1 MISHWCGCYH
11 VGFSNTTLEARTR
24 DYLPLLNSEAHT
36 TILSTTSKTVLKQ
49 SFANPSPSE
58 SIKECIYNF
67 PLYDGVSVVGFTC
80 KVGLRTLR
88 GLVKEKAKAEAIF
101 DAAVA
106 RGETAGLL
114 VQATEASDVFSTR
127 LGNIPA
133 GETVIVEI
141 TYIGEL
147 KHNDLEGI
155 RFTIPTNIAPRYG
168 SGPRSYNSARRGSF
182 GSTSPAEQLRAGL
195 PVQPHG
201 GIQITV
207 DVNLPEGLSIKRL
220 QSPSHP
226 IAVSIG
232 TISTGVQA
240 DLALNK
246 ASATLS
252 LGTAALEKDFVLIVH
267 SKDTGI
273 PKALLETH
281 PTIPNHRALMAT
293 LVPKF
298 SLPPLP
304 SEIVF
309 VADRSGS
316 MRQNIPMLVSALR
329 VFLKSLPIGIKF
341 NICSFGSGNTFL
353 WPQSKSYSSET
364 LQICIDHI
372 STFDSNYGGTETYGA
387 IKATIERRLTDLPLE
402 IVLLT
407 DGDIWSQEQLFEYVN
422 EQVNKTD
429 GNIRV
434 FPLGIG
440 SGVSHAL
447 IEGLARAGNGFA
459 QAVQDGERLESS
471 AIRMLRG
478 ALTPHIT
485 DYTLEVKYEQED
497 DDFEVIEKVTESMKT
512 LLADSEPKALK
523 LVDSKP
529 KATISLYDPSASPDA
544 GSISLPDAGTN
555 LPNIQY
561 PKLLQAPHKIPSL
574 FAFARTTVYLLMD
587 PKTIQR
593 NPTSVV
599 LRATSSHG
607 PVALEIPVEV
617 LPKPDRTIHQLAARK
632 ASQDLE
638 EGRGWI
644 YDGVLIK
651 DNYPSHIEGLVRK
664 EAIRLGE
671 TFQVVNKWCSFV
683 AVTYKDRK
691 VKVNNLEENTAALLP
706 PESSSNSSP
715 YDNMMEYSVMSVDLE
730 ENLEEEHEHIIADSF
745 CYSPLSPPAAHASS
759 PPPSSQ
765 AAAGRAYSG
774 RAYSRR
780 AAAANRVHAS
790 FASPPPPAAN
800 RGNAFF
806 APPPPP
812 APIPFHASFAPPP
825 HRISQSSSEDL
836 FRSTLNQPNIDSVV
850 NSSPSSSRA
859 YVRGG
864 PQDRSARLDPTFAP
878 RVHPLCATAPKM
890 AEKQQNLQVSQFAKM
905 ASFNRNRLL
914 PVQQAQQAQQAA
926 SFGSPDPAPR
936 TLGFALESDTDRVLA
951 LIDLQ
956 AFDGSWGPDRE
967 QLSPIMGIAMPQAPA
982 GVDEKIWVTMIV
994 IRYLEVR
1001 MSDEDGLWVM
1011 VVQKA
1016 RAYVQEN
1023 AHGAV
1028 GELEEL
1034 AEAVVGNK

>member
-1 MISHWCGCYH
+1 MSHWCGCYH
-11 VGFSNTTLEARTR
+11 VGFSNTILGAKTR

-36 TILSTTSKTVLKQ
+36 TILSATSKTVLKQ
-49 SFANPSPSE
+49 TFANPSPSE
-58 SIKECIYNF
+58 NIKECIYNF
-67 PLYDGVSVVGFTC
+67 PLYDGVSVAGFTC
-80 KVGLRTLR
+80 KVGLKTLR

-114 VQATEASDVFSTR
+114 VQATEASDVFSTT

-168 SGPRSYNSARRGSF
+168 SGPGNNNSARRGLF
-182 GSTSPAEQLRAGL
+182 GSTSPAEQVRANL
-195 PVQPHG
+195 PVQPDG

-207 DVNLPEGLSIKRL
+207 DVNLPEGLSVKGL

-232 TISTGVQA
+232 TISTAVQA
-240 DLALNK
+240 DPALNK

-252 LGTAALEKDFVLIVH
+252 LGTAALEKDFVLIVQ

-298 SLPPLP
+298 SLPPSP

-316 MRQNIPMLVSALR
+316 MRQNIPMLISALR

-341 NICSFGSGNTFL
+341 NICSFGSHNTFL
-353 WPQSKSYSSET
+353 WPQSKGYSSET

-372 STFDSNYGGTETYGA
+372 STFNSNYGGTETYGA

-402 IVLLT
+402 VILLT
-407 DGDIWSQEQLFEYVN
+407 DGDIWSQGQLFEYVN
-422 EQVNKTD
+422 EQVKKTD

-497 DDFEVIEKVTESMKT
+497 DGFEVIEKVTESMKT
-512 LLADSEPKALK
+512 LLADSEPVGSNLA
-523 LVDSKP
+523 DSKP
-529 KATISLYDPSASPDA
+529 KATISLYDPSASPHTA
-544 GSISLPDAGTN
+544 SISLPDAGTN

-593 NPTSVV
+593 SPTSVV

-617 LPKPDRTIHQLAARK
+617 LAKPDRTIHQLAARK

-644 YDGVLIK
+644 YDGEVSDGVLIK
-651 DNYPSHIEGLVRK
+651 DKYPSQIEGLVKK

-671 TFQVVNKWCSFV
+671 TFQVVNRWCSFV
-683 AVTYKDRK
+683 AVSYNRNE
-691 VKVNNLEENTAALLP
+691 VKVNTLEGKTVPAAALLP
-706 PESSSNSSP
+706 PESSSNSSS
-715 YDNMMEYSVMSVDLE
+715 YDTILQCSVMPMEME
-730 ENLEEEHEHIIADSF
+730 ESLEEEHEDIIADSF
-745 CYSPLSPPAAHASS
+745 CYSPLSTPAAYASGPPPTDAYAS
-759 PPPSSQ
+759 GPPPSSQ
-765 AAAGRAYSG
+765 AAFSG
-774 RAYSRR
+774 G
-780 AAAANRVHAS
+780 AAESNRVHAS
-790 FASPPPPAAN
+790 FAPRPPRA
-800 RGNAFF
+800 
-806 APPPPP
+806 
-812 APIPFHASFAPPP
+812 
-825 HRISQSSSEDL
+825 SQSSSGGL
-836 FRSTLNQPNIDSVV
+836 FGSAPALNQQNIDSIERSVGD
-850 NSSPSSSRA
+850 R
-859 YVRGG
+859 VRRQG
-864 PQDRSARLDPTFAP
+864 RMARFDPTVAA
-878 RVHPLCATAPKM
+878 RVQPLVATAPKM
-890 AEKQQNLQVSQFAKM
+890 AENLPVTQFARI
-905 ASFNRNRLL
+905 AGVRHNQSL
-914 PVQQAQQAQQAA
+914 PAQHAQHAA

-936 TLGFALESDTDRVLA
+936 ALESDTDRVLA

-967 QLSPIMGIAMPQAPA
+967 QLSTVMGIAVPQAPA
-982 GVDEKIWVTMIV
+982 GVDEKIWVTMV
-994 IRYLEVR
+994 AIRYLEVR

-1016 RAYVQEN
+1016 RAYVYEN

-1028 GELEEL
+1028 QELEEL
-1034 AEAVVGNK
+1034 AGAMVGNK